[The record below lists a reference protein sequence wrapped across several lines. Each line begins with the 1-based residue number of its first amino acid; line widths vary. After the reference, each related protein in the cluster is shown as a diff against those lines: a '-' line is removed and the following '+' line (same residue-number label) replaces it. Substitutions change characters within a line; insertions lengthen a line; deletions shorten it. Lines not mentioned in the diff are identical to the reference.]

1 VWIRDS
7 GGWEYAERYAP
18 KAPGTFEYRLSAP
31 LIPAMDGLRGSIVV
45 SPQWPGEKLKDSYAL
60 GGNWWSDRSDK
71 SHFRDKWQGA
81 ATVEKWRED
90 VLSDWAERWN
100 WLKD

>member
-1 VWIRDS
+1 
-7 GGWEYAERYAP
+7 
-18 KAPGTFEYRLSAP
+18 
-31 LIPAMDGLRGSIVV
+31 MDGLSGSIVV

-60 GGNWWSDRSDK
+60 GGNWWSDSSDK
-71 SHFRDKWQGA
+71 SLFRDKWQGA